1 MEANVLTWASVAAFA
16 LVPLLFVATTS
27 FVKLAFVFSI
37 LRNALGTGQV
47 PSALVVTAL
56 AGILSV
62 YVMAPVAERILD
74 ASAEPAARVDWQG
87 RPLAGESAA
96 AVWDTLQAGAEPL
109 RVFLDEHA
117 GDREQALFVE
127 LLQHDGAS
135 RPPQADE
142 LLVVMPAFL
151 ITELKEA
158 FQIGFLVYVPFLVID
173 LVVSNI
179 LLALG
184 MHMMAPTTIS
194 LPFKL
199 LLFVL
204 VDGWYLL
211 SEALI
216 VGYR

>member
-16 LVPLLFVATTS
+16 SVPLLFVATTS

-62 YVMAPVAERILD
+62 YVMTPVARRIID

-87 RPLAGESAA
+87 RPLAGKSAV

-109 RVFLDEHA
+109 RAFLDEHA
-117 GDREQALFVE
+117 GEREQALFAE
-127 LLQHDGAS
+127 LLQHDDAAQ
-135 RPPQADE
+135 PPRAGD

-173 LVVSNI
+173 LVVGNV

-184 MHMMAPTTIS
+184 MHMMAPTSIS

-216 VGYR
+216 AGYR